1 MSWSGDPS
9 VTRDTTSIKV
19 VHVAPTAFGH
29 EGLFGGGERYPL
41 ELARA
46 IARIPDV
53 SCCLVTFGARASDTE
68 HAGGLRVRVLTPM
81 TRLRGHPAHPIAPK
95 LLGALD
101 GADVIHTHHLRSTPS
116 RMAAIVAATRRSH
129 IVVTDHGLG
138 GSDWLGVLPRLFDR
152 LLAVSRY
159 SASILGIASSKTR
172 LVYGGADPQRFAPD
186 GGVRE
191 GVLFVG
197 RLTPHKGV
205 DRLIRALPD
214 GATLTVAGT
223 GGHDAEP
230 PERDYPRHLR
240 ALARGRHVRFLGAVD
255 DRDLAALYRR
265 AAVVAVPSVHTT
277 CYGANVPVSE
287 LLGLTTLEA
296 MASGTPVVASRLGG
310 LPEIVA
316 DGETGRLVEPGDV
329 VQLHACLAEL
339 LADDT
344 GTRALGRNA
353 RAVVQER
360 FTWDACARRCVDAYH
375 ELLT

>member
-1 MSWSGDPS
+1 
-9 VTRDTTSIKV
+9 VTSETTSISV

-29 EGLFGGGERYPL
+29 GGLFGGGERYPL

-46 IARIPDV
+46 IARIPGV
-53 SCCLVTFGARASDTE
+53 SCRLVTFGDPASETRE
-68 HAGGLRVRVLTPM
+68 EGGLRVQVLAPVM
-81 TRLRGHPAHPIAPK
+81 RLRSHPAHPLTPR
-95 LLGALD
+95 LLGALR

-116 RMAAIVAATRRSH
+116 RMAAVAARVRRSR

-152 LLAVSRY
+152 HLAVSEY
-159 SASILGIASSKTR
+159 SRALLRMPRDKSR
-172 LVYGGADPQRFAPD
+172 VVYGGADVRRFAPD

-214 GATLTVAGT
+214 GATLTIVGT

-230 PERDYPRHLR
+230 PERDYPEHLR
-240 ALARGRHVRFLGAVD
+240 ALARGRAVRFLDAVD
-255 DRDLAALYRR
+255 DDRLAALYRR

-277 CYGANVPVSE
+277 CYGRPVAVSE
-287 LLGLTTLEA
+287 LLGLTAIEA
-296 MASGTPVVASRLGG
+296 MASGAPVVASRVGG
-310 LPEIVA
+310 LPEIVT
-316 DGETGRLVEPGDV
+316 DGVTGRVVDPGDV
-329 VQLHACLAEL
+329 GHLHAVLGEL
-339 LADDT
+339 LSD
-344 GTRALGRNA
+344 RARACTLGRNA
-353 RAVVQER
+353 RAIAQRR
-360 FTWDACARRCVDAYH
+360 FSWDACARRCVDAYR